1 MDNIKTGLL
10 IKKLRV
16 EKNLTQKELAE
27 NINLTDKAVS
37 RWERGCGAPDM
48 AYIEKLADVLGISS
62 ETLLAGEIPEDTPT
76 SGNLKKMAFYVC
88 PSCGNI
94 IFSLRSASISCCGR
108 KLKALTE
115 RKAETEEEKLN
126 IDKDDTEIFISSD
139 HKMTKDDYIS
149 FIALL
154 SSETCLI
161 RKLYPEWNVDLHL
174 PLISRHGMI
183 FHYSSKQGLIYQL
196 C

>member
-1 MDNIKTGLL
+1 MDNIKTGIL
-10 IKKLRV
+10 IRKLRI
-16 EKNLTQKELAE
+16 EKHLTQKELAE
-27 NINLTDKAVS
+27 KINLTDKAVS

-48 AYIEKLADVLGISS
+48 AYVQKLSDVLGISS
-62 ETLLAGEIPEDTPT
+62 ETLLEGTLPEDTPT

-88 PSCGNI
+88 PTCGNI

-108 KLKALTE
+108 KLKPLSH
-115 RKAETEEEKLN
+115 RKAETDEEQLN
-126 IDKDDTEIFISSD
+126 IVKDDTEIFITSD

-149 FIALL
+149 FIAVI

-174 PLISRHGMI
+174 PLITRHGLI
-183 FHYSSKQGLIYQL
+183 FHYSRMQGLIYQIY
-196 C
+196 